1 MIIKNL
7 WVINSSGLCV
17 FSYKANFSDYDIDEN
32 LFSGFI
38 TALAS
43 FTTNLSQA
51 QKNIRFLKLEEDELY
66 FRDLHEII
74 VVTIMNTAGADQTV
88 IDQMLQFIGE
98 KFLENYSEKLKSPTF
113 DWASIISDF
122 TNEMSYVLGDEELY
136 EEMKREL
143 INNLLQDIM
152 NGKQPPDV
160 LTWKISYLFADST
173 ADEITKTIEMID
185 QVTDI
190 LPTLRYDAI
199 LESKITDAFYK
210 AKVQLSQKLIKDRNQ
225 LFVVCNETELFN
237 KVFKNFLAYG
247 TLCIQHK
254 DYNGLIKSLQSIVKA
269 NLNLTFNIL
278 LLSPMPSKDE
288 LAKLKELHLEDHIFV
303 WELRDVSENMKSIIA
318 KSGFKL
324 SNPPCSLDHSCPKL
338 FNMVYQLNQSLNKTI
353 ENLTVKES

>member
-17 FSYKANFSDYDIDEN
+17 YTYKANFSDYDLDETM
-32 LFSGFI
+32 FGGFI
-38 TALAS
+38 SALAS
-43 FTTNLSQA
+43 FTETLS

-66 FRDLHEII
+66 FRDLKDII
-74 VVTIMNTAGADQTV
+74 VVTIMNTAGAEQTV

-98 KFLENYSEKLKSPTF
+98 KFLENYSENLKSPIF
-113 DWASIISDF
+113 DWSSIVEGF
-122 TNEMSYVLGDEELY
+122 TEEINYVLGDEELY

-173 ADEITKTIEMID
+173 PDEIVKTIEMID

-210 AKVQLSQKLIKDRNQ
+210 AKIQLSTKLIKDRNQ
-225 LFVVCNETELFN
+225 LFVVCNDNDLFN
-237 KVFKNFLAYG
+237 KVFKNFLAFG

-254 DYNGLIKSLQSIVKA
+254 DYTGLIKSLQSIVRA
-269 NLNLTFNIL
+269 HLNLTFNIL
-278 LLSPMPSKDE
+278 LLKPFPSKDE
-288 LAKLKELHLEDHIFV
+288 LAKLKELHVDEHIFV
-303 WELRDVSENMKSIIA
+303 WELRETSETTKNFIE
-318 KSGFKL
+318 KSGFQL
-324 SNPPCSLDHSCPKL
+324 SNTPCSLDHSCPKL
-338 FNMVYQLNQSLNKTI
+338 FNLVYKLNQFQSNSI
-353 ENLTVKES
+353 ENLTVKP

>member
-17 FSYKANFSDYDIDEN
+17 YSYKANFSDYDLDEN

-38 TALAS
+38 SALAS
-43 FTTNLSQA
+43 FTETLN

-66 FRDLHEII
+66 FRDLKEII
-74 VVTIMNTAGADQTV
+74 VVTIMNTAGAEQSV

-98 KFLENYSEKLKSPTF
+98 KFLENYSENLKSPTF
-113 DWASIISDF
+113 DWSTIIPDF
-122 TNEMSYVLGDEELY
+122 TKEMNYVLGDEELY

-152 NGKQPPDV
+152 SGKQPPDV

-173 ADEITKTIEMID
+173 PDEITKTIEMID

-210 AKVQLSQKLIKDRNQ
+210 AKIQLSTKLIKDRNQ
-225 LFVVCNETELFN
+225 LFVVCNDTELFN
-237 KVFKNFLAYG
+237 KVFKNFLAFG

-254 DYNGLIKSLQSIVKA
+254 DYNGLIKSLESIVKA
-269 NLNLTFNIL
+269 KLNLTFNIL
-278 LLSPMPSKDE
+278 LITPFPTKDE
-288 LAKLKELHLEDHIFV
+288 LSKIKQLNIDNHIFV
-303 WELRDVSENMKSIIA
+303 WELRGISDNMKNLMD
-318 KSGFKL
+318 KTGFTL

-338 FNMVYQLNQSLNKTI
+338 FNLVYQLNQFQSNSV
-353 ENLTVKES
+353 ENLSVGN

>member
-7 WVINSSGLCV
+7 WVVNSSGLCV
-17 FSYKANFSDYDIDEN
+17 YSYKANFSDYDLDETM
-32 LFSGFI
+32 FGGFI
-38 TALAS
+38 SALAS
-43 FTTNLSQA
+43 FTSNLS

-66 FRDLHEII
+66 FRDLKDII
-74 VVTIMNTAGADQTV
+74 VVTIMNTAGAEQTV

-98 KFLENYSEKLKSPTF
+98 KFLENYSESLKSPIF
-113 DWASIISDF
+113 DWGSIVTDF

-152 NGKQPPDV
+152 GGKQPPDV

-173 ADEITKTIEMID
+173 PDEILKTIEMID

-210 AKVQLSQKLIKDRNQ
+210 AKVQLSTKLIKDRNQ
-225 LFVVCNETELFN
+225 LFVVCQDNELFN
-237 KVFKNFLAYG
+237 KVFKNFLAFG

-254 DYNGLIKSLQSIVKA
+254 DYNGLIKSLQSIVRA
-269 NLNLTFNIL
+269 NINLTFNIL
-278 LLSPMPSKDE
+278 LLNPLPSKDE
-288 LAKLKELHLEDHIFV
+288 LAKLKELKIDEHIFV
-303 WELRDVSENMKSIIA
+303 WELRDLSNNMKDFVS

-324 SNPPCSLDHSCPKL
+324 SNAPCSLDNGCPKV
-338 FNMVYQLNQSLNKTI
+338 FNLVYELSQFQKNNI
-353 ENLTVKES
+353 ENLVVK

>member
-1 MIIKNL
+1 MIFKNL

-17 FSYKANFSDYDIDEN
+17 YSYKANFSEYDLDEN

-43 FTTNLSQA
+43 FTENLN

-66 FRDLHEII
+66 FRDLKELI
-74 VVTIMNTAGADQTV
+74 VVTIMNTAGAEQSV

-98 KFLENYSEKLKSPTF
+98 KFLENYSESLKSPTF
-113 DWASIISDF
+113 DWSTIVEDF
-122 TNEMSYVLGDEELY
+122 TKEMNYVLGDEELY

-152 NGKQPPDV
+152 SGKQPPDV
-160 LTWKISYLFADST
+160 LTWKISYLFADSKP
-173 ADEITKTIEMID
+173 DEITKTIEMID

-210 AKVQLSQKLIKDRNQ
+210 AKIQLSTKLIKDRNQ
-225 LFVVCNETELFN
+225 LFVLCNDTELFN
-237 KVFKNFLAYG
+237 KVFKNFLAFG
-247 TLCIQHK
+247 TLCVQHK
-254 DYNGLIKSLQSIVKA
+254 DYAGLIKSLQSIVKA
-269 NLNLTFNIL
+269 NLLTFNIL
-278 LLSPMPSKDE
+278 LITPYPSKDE
-288 LAKLKELHLEDHIFV
+288 LNKMKELNIDKHIFV
-303 WELRDVSENMKSIIA
+303 WELHNTSDDMKNFIS
-318 KSGFKL
+318 KSGFIL

-338 FNMVYQLNQSLNKTI
+338 FNLVYQLNQFQSNAI
-353 ENLTVKES
+353 ENLTIR